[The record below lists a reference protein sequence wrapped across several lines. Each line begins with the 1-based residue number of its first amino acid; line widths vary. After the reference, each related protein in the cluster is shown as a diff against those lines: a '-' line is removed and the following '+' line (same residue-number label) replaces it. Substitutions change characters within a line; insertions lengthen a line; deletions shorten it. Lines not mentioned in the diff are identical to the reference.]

1 MKLLFGLVAT
11 AAAYY
16 FLKTE
21 KGRELAETF
30 KKEANTLGEN
40 LFAKGGELLKKG
52 NLLIK
57 DVSDKAKGA
66 Y

>member
-21 KGRELAETF
+21 NGKALAETL
-30 KKEANTLGEN
+30 KKDASTFGEN
-40 LFAKGGELLKKG
+40 LFAKGGDLLKKG
-52 NLLIK
+52 SLMANDATDRTK
-57 DVSDKAKGA
+57 NAF
-66 Y
+66 